1 MYARGDA
8 SDLLMDREDNQEHLA
23 LLVPRR
29 KQSETHWDPRR
40 RIGDRGAVLA
50 DWLCGRTAAFGT
62 HADSYKVHLD
72 GQYKKNTLRR
82 SYVDRQNVVI
92 GTYPT
97 KYAARTLFEH
107 ITEPNFAKYQPWRL
121 AQVARAPEVG
131 TLNSLGVSD
140 DYPED
145 PEIRL
150 EIALST
156 NAE

>member
-97 KYAARTLFEH
+97 KYAARTCVALLEKH
-107 ITEPNFAKYQPWRL
+107 RGD
-121 AQVARAPEVG
+121 VARVVNDLIDAQGDP
-131 TLNSLGVSD
+131 ND
-140 DYPED
+140 AYPHEW
-145 PEIRL
+145 R
-150 EIALST
+150 AASRRGGRRR
-156 NAE
+156 